1 MDEKKKLKDFSTPS
15 SNDYGAAPDEVF
27 DLVNKYGTYEIQ
39 PTADTD
45 NPFPHISQ
53 SLPSEKCRKKRRE
66 ESVTREDFF

>member
-1 MDEKKKLKDFSTPS
+1 MDKNKNLKESATPS
-15 SNDYGAAPDEVF
+15 SNDYSGAPDSAF

-53 SLPSEKCRKKRRE
+53 GLPKKENRKKRE
-66 ESVTREDFF
+66 GEKKVREDAF